1 MTTDRSRDRGT
12 STLSVWCDRTRV
24 GELASERGDWSFAYT
39 DEWIALPD
47 AFPLSP
53 WFPLASTRLIDRGE
67 DRRVE
72 WYFDNLLPEG
82 GVRRA
87 LASYADLDERG
98 TFGLLRRFGEESAGA
113 LVLLPTGEAPYA
125 SNASGYEPLT
135 RDDLR
140 GLLAAQPRVPLLAA
154 RGRAKM
160 SLAGAQHKLGVRL
173 VGDEFFLPVSGAASS
188 HILKPDNAH
197 PEAYPFC
204 PANEHFVMC
213 LAHEIGLSVPQ
224 TTLFHL
230 PEPVYVVERYDRW
243 TEDAVVRRRHQI
255 DLCQLGNKWPSFKYE
270 EDGGATLADVFGAT
284 ERLLRPAASKNNL
297 LRWLVFN
304 YIVGNSDAHAKNVS
318 FLVSR
323 DGFDLAPFY
332 DLLSVKVYGDDTLA
346 MTIGGE
352 ERYGLVTSASWDALA
367 DRIGIRPSLLRRI
380 RRELARDVPRA
391 AAKLVGGDVYSAEE
405 RAFLEESVLA
415 VVREHAGFVS
425 DGL

>member
-1 MTTDRSRDRGT
+1 MSNVAHGS
-12 STLSVWCDRTRV
+12 STRRLAIWSDELRV
-24 GELASERGDWSFAYT
+24 GEVSSHRGSWSFAYAS
-39 DEWIALPD
+39 EWLASRE

-53 WFPLASTRLIDRGE
+53 WFPLRPSQPHVDDGE

-87 LASYADLDERG
+87 LARFAELDERD

-113 LVLLPTGEAPYA
+113 LTLLPPGAGPQSPRADAYT
-125 SNASGYEPLT
+125 PLP

-140 GLLAAQPRVPLLAA
+140 ALIAGLPSVPLLAA

-160 SLAGAQHKLGVRL
+160 SLAGAQHKLGVHIR
-173 VGDEFFLPVSGAASS
+173 GDDLLLPGSGAASS
-188 HILKPDNAH
+188 YILKPENAR

-204 PANEHFVMC
+204 PANEHFVMNV
-213 LAHEIGLSVPQ
+213 ARMVGLPVPA
-224 TTLFHL
+224 TKLVHI
-230 PEPVYVVERYDRW
+230 PEPVYLVERYDRRLDG
-243 TEDAVVRRRHQI
+243 ELVRRRHQI
-255 DLCQLGNKWPSFKYE
+255 DLCQLTNKWPAFKYE
-270 EDGGATLADVFGAT
+270 ADGGATLADVFAAT
-284 ERLLRPAASKNNL
+284 ELVRQPAVAKNHL

-332 DLLSVKVYGDDTLA
+332 DLLSAKIYGDDSLA
-346 MTIGGE
+346 MSIGGE
-352 ERYGLVTSASWDALA
+352 DHYGLVTSTSWDALA
-367 DRIGIRPSLLRRI
+367 EEIGVRATLLRRL

-391 AAKLVGGDVYSAEE
+391 AARLVGAREYTSEE
-405 RAFLEESVLA
+405 RAFLDGVLA
-415 VVREHAGFVS
+415 VIREHAAFVEE
-425 DGL
+425 GL